1 MIIILHNE
9 SMAPHYLPRTIE
21 KSLLRAA
28 REAPVVALTGPRQ
41 TGKSTLLRRIFPKHR
56 YVTFDDTA
64 IRLEALNDPTLFLES
79 RPGPLLLDEIQYV
92 PSLLS
97 QIKMEVDRNPGVHG
111 RFILTGS
118 QAFTLM
124 AGLSESL
131 AGRVY
136 PFELLGFSWEELA
149 PGKPVGWES
158 CWKAIHRGFYPVP
171 ALRKVDVHEYYAAYV
186 STYIERDVRL
196 LRGVQDLGQF
206 RTFVGLL
213 AARSASV
220 LHPAEVGRDC
230 GINHVTA
237 RSWISILE
245 ATRLGYLLRPFH
257 RNLSKRLVKS
267 SKFYLTDTGLLSH
280 LLKYPDW
287 KTLASGPMAGAFF
300 ETMVI
305 GEVLKRLQGGRLL
318 VEPYFFRDSNGLE
331 ADLILDFGRKQ
342 VAVEIKATMTPRFE
356 HTKPLAS
363 VMKVLGCKQG
373 WVLHGGAGEHTLA
386 PGIRAIPW
394 WKMSEMF

>member
-1 MIIILHNE
+1 M
-9 SMAPHYLPRTIE
+9 PTRYLPRTLE
-21 KSLLRAA
+21 RPLLRAA
-28 REAPVVALTGPRQ
+28 REVPVVALTGPRQ
-41 TGKSTLLRRIFPKHR
+41 TGKSTLLRHLFPKHR
-56 YVTFDDTA
+56 YMTFDDTA
-64 IRLEALNDPTLFLES
+64 LRLEAQNDPVLFMES

-92 PSLLS
+92 PSLFS
-97 QIKMEVDRNPGVHG
+97 QIKMEVDKKPQVKG

-118 QAFTLM
+118 QAFSLM

-131 AGRVY
+131 VGRVY
-136 PFELLGFSWEELA
+136 PFELLGFSWDELSH
-149 PGKPVGWES
+149 GKNVGWEA
-158 CWKAIHRGFYPVP
+158 CWKRIYRGFYPVP
-171 ALRKVDVHEYYAAYV
+171 ALEKVDVHEYYAGYV

-196 LRGVQDLGQF
+196 VRGVQDLGLF
-206 RTFVGLL
+206 RSFVGLL
-213 AARSASV
+213 AARSGSV

-237 RSWISILE
+237 RNWLSILE

-267 SKFYLTDTGLLSH
+267 PKFYLTDTGLLSH

-287 KTLASGPMAGAFF
+287 KTLASGPMAGAIF
-300 ETMVI
+300 ETMIV
-305 GEVLKRLQGGRLL
+305 GEVLKRIQGGRLL

-342 VAVEIKATMTPRFE
+342 VAVEIKSTLTPRPE
-356 HTKPLAS
+356 HARSLAS
-363 VMKVLGCKQG
+363 AMKALSCKEG
-373 WVLHGGAGEHTLA
+373 WVLHCGSSEHALA

-394 WKMSEMF
+394 WKLGELF